1 MAPTNTDILIS
12 GAGIAGPVLACM
24 LRRHGFNPTVVDRM
38 PAPGVP
44 GVEADIYGPAV
55 DVLHDLGVL
64 GSVWQARTAIKTI
77 SHLGPKGRAID
88 VDITAITG
96 GSSDRHIEIMRD
108 DLVEIL
114 HRRSTPDVE
123 HLFDDSIQHLEEHSD
138 GVHVT
143 FDRSDPREFHLVIGA
158 DGLHSKVREL
168 AFGAS
173 ARHERHL
180 GAYQCV
186 IRHLDESRA
195 VDRLS
200 MQHSPGR
207 SVIGYPRDDSGRALT
222 VAVFLADEQ
231 PESDLRDPADQRR
244 LIHAAFA
251 DADEETAKVLDHR
264 AGAEAFRFGAVSQ
277 VRMDTW
283 SRGRT
288 TLVGDAGYATGGAVS
303 CGATLAIMGAHVL
316 AGELA
321 AADGDHRLGF
331 ARYEQEMRD
340 VVGRWQEIGPALL
353 HSQLGP
359 GRFGRWVLRQRFRLL
374 ALAPTGLRSRLLT
387 AAPTELLRLFGQ
399 VKEYAVRIST

>member
-1 MAPTNTDILIS
+1 MAPTNTDILSS

-158 DGLHSKVREL
+158 DGLPRCGSWL
-168 AFGAS
+168 S
-173 ARHERHL
+173 ARAPGTNAISARINASS
-180 GAYQCV
+180 GIWTNRARSTV
-186 IRHLDESRA
+186 SRCST
-195 VDRLS
+195 R
-200 MQHSPGR
+200 P
-207 SVIGYPRDDSGRALT
+207 
-222 VAVFLADEQ
+222 
-231 PESDLRDPADQRR
+231 
-244 LIHAAFA
+244 
-251 DADEETAKVLDHR
+251 
-264 AGAEAFRFGAVSQ
+264 
-277 VRMDTW
+277 
-283 SRGRT
+283 
-288 TLVGDAGYATGGAVS
+288 
-303 CGATLAIMGAHVL
+303 
-316 AGELA
+316 
-321 AADGDHRLGF
+321 
-331 ARYEQEMRD
+331 
-340 VVGRWQEIGPALL
+340 
-353 HSQLGP
+353 
-359 GRFGRWVLRQRFRLL
+359 
-374 ALAPTGLRSRLLT
+374 
-387 AAPTELLRLFGQ
+387 
-399 VKEYAVRIST
+399 AVRSSDIPATIPVEH